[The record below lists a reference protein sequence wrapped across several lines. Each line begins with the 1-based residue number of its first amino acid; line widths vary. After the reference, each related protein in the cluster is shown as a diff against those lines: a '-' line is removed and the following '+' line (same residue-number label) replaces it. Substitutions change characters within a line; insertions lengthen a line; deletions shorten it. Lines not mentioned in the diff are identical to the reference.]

1 MKTTIAENLARL
13 NIVLGP
19 IAKPI
24 ASYIP
29 FCTSGNVVIISGQLP
44 SRDGKLQYLGAIPT
58 VVSLED
64 AQAAARLAAINCVA
78 ILFEACR
85 RDWANLR
92 RVLKL
97 GVFVNCTAEF
107 QQQSQVAN
115 GASDLLAEIFGE
127 QGKHARA
134 AVGVSSLPLGATVE
148 VEMMAEIATLP
159 HSGH

>member
-1 MKTTIAENLARL
+1 MKSTIAENLARL

-19 IAKPI
+19 VPKPI

-29 FCTSGNVVIISGQLP
+29 FCTSGNIAIISGQLP
-44 SRDGKLQYLGAIPT
+44 SIDGKLKYIGATPT

-64 AQAAARLAAINCVA
+64 ARAAARLAAINCVA
-78 ILFEACR
+78 ILFEACG

-92 RVLKL
+92 CVLRL
-97 GVFVNCTAEF
+97 GVFVNCAAEF

-115 GASDLLAEIFGE
+115 GASDLLVEIFGD

-148 VEMMAEIATLP
+148 VEMMAEIATLLN
-159 HSGH
+159 GGN